1 MTTDADLPIHDM
13 DRRHPGLTKPIAA
26 SNLEAASVCL
36 DRHHRPPQRF
46 DMETPT
52 RSTATVDWQQ
62 PSGRVKK
69 AWANETDA
77 TEAGACAIVLAAV
90 ELSKGLVAVGRAE
103 TLTGADYYVAPQ
115 GSMPGDLED
124 CLRLEVSGVDSG
136 SNTVVGRRLKNKL
149 AQARRGLSDL
159 PAIAGVAGFRARL
172 VLLADLPQ

>member
-1 MTTDADLPIHDM
+1 MMGMGESERNTGIKVFDFFA
-13 DRRHPGLTKPIAA
+13 GCGGA
-26 SNLEAASVCL
+26 SCGFEAAGLEVIFAL
-36 DRHHRPPQRF
+36 DNDPAAKRTYTGNFPDVSFELADIR
-46 DMETPT
+46 E
-52 RSTATVDWQQ
+52 VDAGQL
-62 PSGRVKK
+62 R
-69 AWANETDA
+69 EHLDA
-77 TEAGACAIVLAAV
+77 ART
-90 ELSKGLVAVGRAE
+90 SLVAVGRAE

-115 GSMPGDLED
+115 GSMPGDLEG